1 MHRTYHGLSIAML
14 IVLAACAAPTSRPA
28 GLSAQP
34 STLSGAPAQRKVLE
48 ILMRTEPNAFITAQG
63 LVGQNARPSRYFHE
77 FVNGYV
83 TVRDPEDE
91 VAAHLAVSL
100 PSLDNGTWNVLPDG
114 RMEVTWKLRPGIK
127 WHDGKDLS
135 SDDVKFAWEV
145 ASDPVTLFGASTI
158 ARYLDRIDTPDAST
172 FVMYWKETNQ
182 LGGEL
187 GERQFEILPR
197 HVLEGSYRADPAGLP
212 NHPYLTSP
220 EAFVSSGPYR
230 PGEWERG
237 SHLALDAWDGYF
249 LGRPKID
256 RVVFRVIPDSRT
268 ALSNLLAD
276 SADASYLTLEYPESR
291 ILEREWST
299 SGKGVVQFSPSA
311 VTMMLPQFK
320 SELTS
325 PPDLLNLQ
333 VRRALMH
340 AMDRQDLTDGL
351 DYGPEMIA
359 HSTAY
364 PGTAIG
370 DAVAP
375 VVARYPH
382 DPARAAALLA
392 EAGWQPSAD
401 GLLTKAGRRFEVEF
415 RGLPN
420 SATAV
425 VFPILEQQYRRA
437 GITLSLKHY
446 LPTNLEDQV
455 TYPGLLSTGLTT
467 NTLIFSQ
474 RWHSRFIAG
483 PQTRY
488 SGENR
493 MGYSEPATD
502 AAIDRL
508 LTAVRREDQLRYWG
522 EAWRRITEDVAILP
536 MYYQVDSY
544 VVRKGF
550 VGLQP
555 RNPLGA
561 PAYQVHLWE
570 AP

>member
-1 MHRTYHGLSIAML
+1 MIHA
-14 IVLAACAAPTSRPA
+14 
-28 GLSAQP
+28 
-34 STLSGAPAQRKVLE
+34 
-48 ILMRTEPNAFITAQG
+48 
-63 LVGQNARPSRYFHE
+63 
-77 FVNGYV
+77 
-83 TVRDPEDE
+83 
-91 VAAHLAVSL
+91 
-100 PSLDNGTWNVLPDG
+100 
-114 RMEVTWKLRPGIK
+114 
-127 WHDGKDLS
+127 
-135 SDDVKFAWEV
+135 
-145 ASDPVTLFGASTI
+145 
-158 ARYLDRIDTPDAST
+158 
-172 FVMYWKETNQ
+172 
-182 LGGEL
+182 
-187 GERQFEILPR
+187 
-197 HVLEGSYRADPAGLP
+197 
-212 NHPYLTSP
+212 
-220 EAFVSSGPYR
+220 
-230 PGEWERG
+230 
-237 SHLALDAWDGYF
+237 
-249 LGRPKID
+249 
-256 RVVFRVIPDSRT
+256 T

-291 ILEREWST
+291 ILEREWSA
-299 SGKGVVQFSPSA
+299 SGKGIVQFSPSG

-320 SELTS
+320 AEITS

-340 AMDRQDLTDGL
+340 AMNRQDLTDGL
-351 DYGPEMIA
+351 DLGPEMIA
-359 HSTAY
+359 HSTGY

-375 VVARYPH
+375 VVVRYDH

-392 EAGWQPSAD
+392 EAGWQPGAD
-401 GLLTKAGRRFEVEF
+401 GLLTKAGRRLEVEF

-437 GITLSLKHY
+437 GITLNLRHY
-446 LPTNLEDQV
+446 LATNLEEQV

-467 NTLIFSQ
+467 NTLIFAQ

-508 LTAVRREDQLRYWG
+508 VTAVRRPDQLRYWG
-522 EAWRRITEDVAILP
+522 EAWRRITEDVGILP